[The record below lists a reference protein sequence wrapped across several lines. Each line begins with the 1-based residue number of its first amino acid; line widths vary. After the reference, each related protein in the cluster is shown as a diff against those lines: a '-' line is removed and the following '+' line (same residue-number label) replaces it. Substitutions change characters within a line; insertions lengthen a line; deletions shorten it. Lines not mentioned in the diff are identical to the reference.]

1 MLFVITLE
9 HPPELCLARKEYVAE
24 GKHWQDSLE
33 ERAKSLGMNIHG
45 AYVSTIEH
53 TFYFVL
59 EANDAKAISEFF
71 SPPFLTHHKAR
82 ISPVIDIRTAFDV
95 SFVKKQL

>member
-1 MLFVITLE
+1 MQF
-9 HPPELCLARKEYVAE
+9 
-24 GKHWQDSLE
+24 D
-33 ERAKSLGMNIHG
+33 
-45 AYVSTIEH
+45 
-53 TFYFVL
+53 FVL